1 MLPEAAAL
9 LDAIEE
15 VETRSLRWG
24 FVDGSLSE
32 EEALQLAR
40 TSVGDERAEEILEA
54 LLDARLILQVS
65 SPGGNPRL
73 RSRYAETVRLL
84 VRLRQLFPGRPW
96 LAAPRLVSD
105 FRIDRRRRRYPRRTL
120 EPADV
125 LGELRLGGITL
136 SPDQE
141 AAWRAL
147 TAGMR
152 LAAFQARATARILR
166 GEADAGTIVTAGTG
180 SGKTLAFYLPALLRL
195 LPRVERSSHWV
206 KVLAIYPRTELLK
219 DQFAEAYR
227 LARTLDAT
235 LSTRGARP
243 ITVGALFGTTPRNA
257 TDAAEKWPSHRPP
270 AGGRICPLLG
280 CPACGADLVWRTDD
294 IAAQRERLVCSAA
307 TCRTEI
313 PSSHVVLTRERMLR
327 EPPDL
332 LFTTTE
338 ILNQRLSDTRMRA
351 LLGVGIPADR
361 RPLLALL
368 DEVHTYVGTAGAQA
382 ALTLRRYRH
391 ALGSA
396 LSFAGLSATLGEAAR
411 FFAELVGLHP
421 DFVAEVTPEPSE
433 MSEEGAE
440 YQVLLRGDP
449 SSQASLLSTSIQ
461 AAMLLGRALDPP
473 GGGRSGGVFGKKTF
487 VFTDDLDVTNR
498 LFDDL
503 RDAEG
508 LTIFG
513 RRDAGRDPL
522 AALRGPGAD
531 ATARDVDGQ
540 RWRLC
545 EEIGRPLASPLTVAR
560 TTSQDAGVNAAAE
573 VVVATAALE
582 VGFNDPNVGAVLQ
595 HKAPRSMASFLQRK
609 GRAGRTRAMRPFT
622 VTVLSDYGR
631 DRLAFQ
637 AFEHLFDPSLPPQH
651 LPIRNDYVLR
661 IQAVFSLLDWLA
673 ARLPRGNRSWMWDS
687 LSRPQGDR
695 SGDEAVRAHVRDTLG
710 ALLKGDAARLE
721 DLRRWLVA
729 SLQID
734 AAVVEALLWQPPRS
748 LLLEAVPTLL
758 RRLIRDWQ
766 LADGTGEDIRVDWHP
781 LPDFVPRNLFS
792 ELSLPEVRV
801 VLPPATARHTERVE
815 AVPVAKALVQ
825 LAPGRVT
832 RRFAPERGKLSHWFP
847 VQPNAEVQD
856 LRISDYCEQV
866 EFLGLFGEADPVP
879 VFRPWRIK
887 LSQAKGQDAM
897 PSSNAALDW
906 RSQLLPQGDLL
917 SIEVPH
923 RSAWRERVRD
933 LRFHL
938 HRFGGSVLVR
948 RFAST
953 VQAELRRRDGRSSI
967 RVQFRGESG
976 ELAAVGYE
984 FEADGFYLDVD
995 LPAAKELS
1003 AAVLP
1008 PRLRASCRSA
1018 YFRYRVLSD
1027 EKLPPAA
1034 NAFLREWLCQVLMS
1048 AAIVR
1053 SVDKSETIG
1062 AALAASARNP
1072 DRLRDV
1078 MTAIFAIE
1086 GPTATPSEE
1095 DEEDEEDE
1103 VQSDSHLARER
1114 QASRLQGALMELI
1127 ASEQVRTRLSE
1138 LARELDD
1145 VDPGPWGSWL
1155 RATLAETVAEAV
1167 LHACMTTAPR
1177 HAATDTLVLDLEE
1190 APDGQTRIWVTETT
1204 LGGAGVVQAFAD
1216 AFSAEPHALFRAIE
1230 AALAQ
1235 TDLEIAAEGLERFL
1249 SIASEHGDIADEADR
1264 LRASLGHEERGRLRQ
1279 ALWLQL
1285 ARHGLDVPHALAVS
1299 LDARLLRPGT
1309 RRELDSLLLR
1319 VLERWDALEAEL
1331 GVSIGVREIAYVA
1344 ASDRDIASAVREV
1357 LRDAAPSV
1365 PQSAVDLV
1373 QVLAGLLWPRGIE
1386 IRQRS
1391 LQSYNPFRKRRLTDP
1406 ALVRHLL
1413 IDERVPEVAA
1423 LDPDWRGLL
1432 GAALS
1437 VHGAARV
1444 WAPAEEPESL
1454 RRVLV
1459 EALALPVEVAYLRF
1473 FPTVERLGREG
1484 RRLIATLSLREC
1496 V

>member
-1 MLPEAAAL
+1 MLPEAGAL

-15 VETRSLRWG
+15 VEMQSLRWG

-32 EEALQLAR
+32 EEVLQLAR
-40 TSVGDERAEEILEA
+40 AAGGDERAEEMLEV
-54 LLDARLILQVS
+54 LLDARLLLQVA
-65 SPGGNPRL
+65 SPDGTARL

-105 FRIDRRRRRYPRRTL
+105 FRIDRRRRRYPRRNL

-125 LGELRLGGITL
+125 IDELRTGGVVLTA
-136 SPDQE
+136 DQDV
-141 AAWRAL
+141 AWRAL

-152 LAAFQARATARILR
+152 LAAFQARATARILQ

-195 LPRVERSSHWV
+195 LPRVERSAHWV

-227 LARTLDAT
+227 LARMLDAT
-235 LSTRGARP
+235 LGACGARP
-243 ITVGALFGTTPRNA
+243 IVVGALFGTTPRNA
-257 TDAAEKWPSHRPP
+257 ADAAEKWPSHRSP
-270 AGGRICPLLG
+270 AVGRICPLMA
-280 CPACGADLVWRTDD
+280 CPACGSDLVWRAED
-294 IAAQRERLVCSAA
+294 IAAQRERLVCSAV
-307 TCRTEI
+307 TCRMEV
-313 PSSHVVLTRERMLR
+313 PGSHVVLTRERMLR

-351 LLGVGIPADR
+351 LLGVGLPPGR

-396 LSFAGLSATLGEAAR
+396 LPFAGLSATLGEAAR
-411 FFAELVGLHP
+411 FFAELVGLPP
-421 DFVAEVTPEPSE
+421 DAVVEVTPEPSE
-433 MSEEGAE
+433 MVEEGAE

-473 GGGRSGGVFGKKTF
+473 GRGRSGSVFGKKAF

-513 RRDAGRDPL
+513 RRDAGRNPL
-522 AALRGPGAD
+522 AALRGPGTD
-531 ATARDVDGQ
+531 ATARDADGQ

-545 EEIGRPLASPLTVAR
+545 EEIGRPLVTPLTLAR
-560 TTSQDAGVNAAAE
+560 TTSQDAGVSAAAD

-582 VGFNDPNVGAVLQ
+582 VGFNDPDVGAVLQ

-609 GRAGRTRAMRPFT
+609 GRAGRTRAMRPLT

-651 LPIRNDYVLR
+651 LPIRNDHVVR

-673 ARLPRGNRSWMWDS
+673 ARLPRGTRGWMWDS
-687 LSRPQGDR
+687 LSRPRGDR

-710 ALLKGDAARLE
+710 ALLKGDVGRLD
-721 DLRRWLVA
+721 DLRRWLAA
-729 SLQID
+729 SLRMD

-758 RRLIRDWQ
+758 RRLVRDWR

-815 AVPVAKALVQ
+815 AVPVAKALAQ

-847 VQPNAEVQD
+847 VQPDAEVQD
-856 LRISDYCEQV
+856 IQISTYCEQA
-866 EFLGLFGEADPVP
+866 EFLGQFGEADRIP
-879 VFRPWRIK
+879 VFRPWRIR
-887 LSQAKGQDAM
+887 LSQAKAHDAL
-897 PSSNAALDW
+897 PSSNAVLDW
-906 RSQLLPQGDLL
+906 RTQLLPQGDVL

-923 RSAWRERVRD
+923 RGAWRERVLD
-933 LRFHL
+933 VRFHL

-948 RFAST
+948 RYAST
-953 VQAELRRRDGRSSI
+953 AQAELHRRDGSFSI
-967 RVQFRGESG
+967 RVQFRGEGG

-984 FEADGFYLDVD
+984 FEADGFYLDVS
-995 LPAAKELS
+995 LPTAEELA

-1008 PRLRASCRSA
+1008 SRLRASCRSA

-1034 NAFLREWLCQVLMS
+1034 NAFLREWLCQILMS

-1053 SVDKSETIG
+1053 SVEKSETIG
-1062 AALAASARNP
+1062 VALAVSAQDPNS
-1072 DRLRDV
+1072 LRDV
-1078 MTAIFAIE
+1078 MTSIFAIQD
-1086 GPTATPSEE
+1086 PAATPSEE
-1095 DEEDEEDE
+1095 DDEDE
-1103 VQSDSHLARER
+1103 SDADGVPAPEP

-1127 ASEQVRTRLSE
+1127 DSEQVRSRLGE

-1145 VDPGPWGSWL
+1145 VPPGPWGSWL

-1167 LHACMTTAPR
+1167 LQACMTTAPR

-1190 APDGQTRIWVTETT
+1190 GPGGQTRIWVTETT

-1216 AFSAEPHALFRAIE
+1216 VFSAEPHALFRAIE

-1249 SIASEHGDIADEADR
+1249 SMASEHPNVADAADR
-1264 LRASLGHEERGRLRQ
+1264 LRVSLGHEERGRLRQ

-1285 ARHGLDVPHALAVS
+1285 ARLGLDVPHALAVS

-1309 RRELDSLLLR
+1309 RRELDELLLR
-1319 VLERWDALEAEL
+1319 VIERWDALEAKL
-1331 GVSIGVREIAYVA
+1331 GVSIGLREMAYVA
-1344 ASDRDIASAVREV
+1344 ASDEDIASAIREV

-1373 QVLAGLLWPRGIE
+1373 QVLASLLWPRGIE

-1391 LQSYNPFRKRRLTDP
+1391 LQSYNPFRKRRLSDP

-1413 IDERVPEVAA
+1413 LDDRVPEVAA
-1423 LDPDWRGLL
+1423 LGADWRGLL

-1437 VHGAARV
+1437 VHGGARV
-1444 WAPAEEPESL
+1444 WAPAEQPEAL

-1459 EALALPVEVAYLRF
+1459 EALALPIEVAYLRF

-1484 RRLIATLSLREC
+1484 GRLIATLSLREC
-1496 V
+1496 I